1 MPASKPLPAVADL
14 LPHTGVARLL
24 TEVLDIS
31 TTIIRGTGRIPADHP
46 LARQRTA
53 PSLLA
58 VEIGAQA
65 AAAMEAIGRPGAPHA
80 ALEPRAGSLV
90 RIRNAQFAQSSLPV
104 ETALE
109 VTAELIGS
117 APPLAMYRIR
127 VTLEASVVVEAT
139 ISTYSGDPGQP
150 A

>member
-1 MPASKPLPAVADL
+1 MPTSKPLPAVADL

-31 TTIIRGTGRIPADHP
+31 TTAIRGTGRIPAGHP
-46 LARQRTA
+46 LARGGAA

-80 ALEPRAGSLV
+80 APEPQAGSLV
-90 RIRNAQFAQSSLPV
+90 RIREATFAQSSLPV
-104 ETALE
+104 ETPLE

-117 APPLAMYRIR
+117 APPLAMYRVR
-127 VTLEASVVVEAT
+127 VTLQASVVVEAT
-139 ISTYSGDPGQP
+139 ISTYSGPHGRS